1 MAKVGFWLQGSTGKL
16 AGSALQKGVNG
27 TVIRE
32 IVKPKNPK
40 TTNQILQRVL
50 MNTVSQGYSALKDI
64 CSHAFQGV
72 TEGAPS
78 MARFQKAN
86 LGYFRERASEIS
98 EDQLSAFVNFV
109 PVGQKGIRPAR
120 FIVSEGTLPRVPM
133 TINADAF
140 NAELKLSANTYA
152 AVLAD
157 YNLQRGDQ
165 LTFVAIEES
174 LAVPGEY
181 VCKYARIILDP
192 RNADGTEAP
201 LSSQFI
207 DDAGSKVNLPNSKNA
222 GNFGTLGF
230 GMYGMYF
237 TMQRNANVCAVG
249 CIVSRKDGEEWK
261 RSNCQ
266 LIVSEDAI
274 GEYGVSL
281 ARAIDISRQGNPVYM
296 TDANAYLNNAGVSGT
311 QSTNSGQGS
320 SEGETAATK
329 TYNNS
334 VDFGSTTQNVAG
346 GSVSVNGP
354 IDIIEISGSN
364 LAEGDIVLS
373 VPSGTVPNH
382 EIAYGAQGAS
392 ITFDPALTAGKT
404 IRVSRKVSSDA
415 SATLWFTLNVTQP
428 SGGGT
433 GGEGDEP

>member
-40 TTNQILQRVL
+40 TNNQILQRVL

-64 CSHAFQGV
+64 CSHAFQGI

-133 TINADAF
+133 SITPSSYNAKLVF
-140 NAELKLSANTYA
+140 AENTYA
-152 AVLAD
+152 SVID
-157 YNLQRGDQ
+157 TFGLQRGDQ

-174 LAVPGEY
+174 SVVEGEY
-181 VCKYARIILDP
+181 IAKYARIILDP
-192 RNADGTEAP
+192 RDANGNAAP
-201 LSSQFI
+201 LSSEFI
-207 DDAGSKVNLPNSKNA
+207 TENAINLPNSKNA
-222 GNFGTLGF
+222 GNFGLLTFDG
-230 GMYGMYF
+230 GMEF
-237 TMQRNANVCAVG
+237 TMKAGAKVCAVG
-249 CIVSRKDGEEWK
+249 CIVSRLDGEEWK

-266 LIVSEDAI
+266 LVVSEGAI

-281 ARAIDISRQGNPVYM
+281 TRAIRISKEGNPVYM
-296 TDANAYLNNAGVSGT
+296 SDANAYLNNAGTGGT
-311 QSTNSGQGS
+311 QSTDSGSGS
-320 SEGETAATK
+320 SQEGTSTTPEILGLSVNRTVVQLAAGSTSIVGPVTTMNIGGHNLET
-329 TYNNS
+329 NS
-334 VDFGSTTQNVAG
+334 VIVEVDGEEAGTKRVNAAKADITWEGNAPVGSTVVIRKNFGDNKDSIMEIEVVAKSG
-346 GSVSVNGP
+346 GS
-354 IDIIEISGSN
+354 
-364 LAEGDIVLS
+364 
-373 VPSGTVPNH
+373 
-382 EIAYGAQGAS
+382 
-392 ITFDPALTAGKT
+392 
-404 IRVSRKVSSDA
+404 
-415 SATLWFTLNVTQP
+415 
-428 SGGGT
+428 GGY
-433 GGEGDEP
+433 GDEP